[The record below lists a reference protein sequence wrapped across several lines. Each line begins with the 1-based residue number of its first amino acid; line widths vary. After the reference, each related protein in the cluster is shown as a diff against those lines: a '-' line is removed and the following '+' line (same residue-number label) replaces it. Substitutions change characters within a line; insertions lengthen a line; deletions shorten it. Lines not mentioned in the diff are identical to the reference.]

1 MARAPK
7 GGSSKK
13 RSMTSKGRKSV
24 RRPTLEGLPLTEA
37 QLARRMKARP
47 ALKEIPTYAL
57 EFSLPV
63 RGGAR
68 IEHVGE
74 RDENGLRV
82 AVTGVKLGERFVRPS
97 IRGTVLRR
105 KRARPEETIT
115 VSGFAPEHQP
125 FKPVP
130 TRLSKRLQ
138 VRQRFDFSGRRRP
151 GVKYATTV
159 FNPENRY
166 TFEDTAFPWCTVG
179 RVDTPSG
186 TSSGVMVGP
195 RHMLTV
201 SHGISWNGDG
211 SAGWVQFRPSYFSGD
226 APFGEAWGI
235 HWYAYQQVTP
245 PTIDGNEG
253 LEDYCLVVLDRRM
266 GDVVGWMGSR
276 TYSEDWDSQAV
287 WRHIGYPADL
297 AGAEQPSYQRD
308 IGLDG
313 RDTDAAR
320 EIWHQGD
327 VSVGQSGGPFFAWWD
342 TEPWP
347 RVVGVQSWE
356 NSARNGA
363 SGGQHLVQCIISGLT
378 DFP

>member
-1 MARAPK
+1 MAKSARTRKRRAP
-7 GGSSKK
+7 
-13 RSMTSKGRKSV
+13 
-24 RRPTLEGLPLTEA
+24 PLTEA
-37 QLARRMKARP
+37 QLVRRMKARP
-47 ALKEIPTYAL
+47 ALKKMPAAPL

-63 RGGAR
+63 RSAAGVELVEAGGDSGVRIALRGAR
-68 IEHVGE
+68 I
-74 RDENGLRV
+74 
-82 AVTGVKLGERFVRPS
+82 GERFLRPA

-105 KRARPEETIT
+105 PSARARRTREEPMEL
-115 VSGFAPEHQP
+115 SGYLPEHLP

-130 TRLSKRLQ
+130 PRLPRRLR
-138 VRQRFDFSGRRRP
+138 VRPHLTPAEARRR
-151 GVKYATTV
+151 GLKYTTTV

-166 TFEDTAFPWCTVG
+166 TFNDTAFPWCTVG
-179 RVDTPSG
+179 RVDTPGG
-186 TSSGVMVGP
+186 TGSGVMVGP

-211 SAGWVQFRPSYFSGD
+211 TAGWVQFRPSYFSGD
-226 APFGEAWGI
+226 APFGETWGI

-253 LEDYCLVVLDRRM
+253 LEDYCLIVLDRRM

-276 TYSEDWDSQAV
+276 TYSEDWDGQAV
-287 WRHIGYPADL
+287 WRHIGYPNDL
-297 AGAEQPSYQRD
+297 AGAEQPSYERD
-308 IGLDG
+308 ISLDG

-320 EIWHQGD
+320 EIWHAGD

-342 TEPWP
+342 NEPWP

-356 NSARNGA
+356 SAARNGA
-363 SGGQHLVQCIISGLT
+363 SGGQHLVQCIIAGLN